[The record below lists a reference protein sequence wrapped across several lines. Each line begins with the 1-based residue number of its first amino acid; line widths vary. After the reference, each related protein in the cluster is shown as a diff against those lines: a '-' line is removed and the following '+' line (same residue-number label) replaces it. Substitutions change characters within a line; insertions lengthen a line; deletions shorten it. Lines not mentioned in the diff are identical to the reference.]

1 MVSTLIVSAMLTSV
15 AAASGA
21 TLAFRAQGGGGG
33 GDDDAL
39 VGRVEGEHARG
50 EPVGVFRLMR
60 VNLNVANVVGERK
73 L

>member
-1 MVSTLIVSAMLTSV
+1 MSTLIVSAMLTSV

-21 TLAFRAQGGGGG
+21 TLAFRAQGGGG

-73 L
+73 FN